1 MSVRQPKSCCIRTLT
16 LGRKSYKRWQFILHC
31 IRTFTCGSEKKLY
44 CIGFVFILVG
54 RRQSILHC
62 IHTYRSK
69 TIYIVL
75 KFVLVLVL
83 VEVRLF
89 ILYSNLYLYLWE
101 ETICDTTLGVA
112 APIIR
117 SAAAN
122 SYMYDIHYIHII
134 HTYSY
139 IEFIHYT
146 YVITYIELHLTI
158 NLQHHHGCGC
168 NNYKECYSDH

>member
-16 LGRKSYKRWQFILHC
+16 LGGRFHKKETIYTALYSYFFLWER
-31 IRTFTCGSEKKLY
+31 EKLY

-62 IHTYRSK
+62 IHTCTYRSK
-69 TIYIVL
+69 TIYIVFKL
-75 KFVLVLVL
+75 
-83 VEVRLF
+83 
-89 ILYSNLYLYLWE
+89 
-101 ETICDTTLGVA
+101 A

-139 IEFIHYT
+139 IEFIYYA
-146 YVITYIELHLTI
+146 YVITYRATFNNKLTTP
-158 NLQHHHGCGC
+158 
-168 NNYKECYSDH
+168 

>member
-31 IRTFTCGSEKKLY
+31 IRTFTCGSEKNYIVLGSYLYLWDGDNLY
-44 CIGFVFILVG
+44 CIIFIL
-54 RRQSILHC
+54 I
-62 IHTYRSK
+62 
-69 TIYIVL
+69 
-75 KFVLVLVL
+75 
-83 VEVRLF
+83 EVRLF
-89 ILYSNLYLYLWE
+89 ILHSNLYLYLWE

-139 IEFIHYT
+139 IEFIYYT
-146 YVITYIELHLTI
+146 YVIIYRATFNNKLTTPWVW
-158 NLQHHHGCGC
+158 L
-168 NNYKECYSDH
+168 

>member
-1 MSVRQPKSCCIRTLT
+1 MLLFTRVRKYRYRIILYSYSYLCQWDNLNRVVFVPLLWP
-16 LGRKSYKRWQFILHC
+16 LGRKSYTKETIYIALYLYFYLW
-31 IRTFTCGSEKKLY
+31 SEKNYIVLGSYLYLWDGDNLY
-44 CIGFVFILVG
+44 CIVFIL
-54 RRQSILHC
+54 I
-62 IHTYRSK
+62 
-69 TIYIVL
+69 
-75 KFVLVLVL
+75 
-83 VEVRLF
+83 EVRLF

-139 IEFIHYT
+139 IEFIYYT
-146 YVITYIELHLTI
+146 YVITYRATFNNKLTTPWVW
-158 NLQHHHGCGC
+158 L
-168 NNYKECYSDH
+168 